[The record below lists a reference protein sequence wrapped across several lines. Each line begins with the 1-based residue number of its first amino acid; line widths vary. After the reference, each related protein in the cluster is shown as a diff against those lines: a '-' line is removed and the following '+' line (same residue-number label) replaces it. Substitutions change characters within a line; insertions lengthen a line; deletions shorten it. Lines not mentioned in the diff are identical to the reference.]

1 MMDNN
6 VWLYSD
12 GIKGVSKSMQNK
24 NVASDIKGKLYVV
37 NTYVKLINADSLI
50 YSSISQDFKGLAE
63 TPGSSSAV
71 FVWMM
76 HRHIW

>member
-1 MMDNN
+1 
-6 VWLYSD
+6 
-12 GIKGVSKSMQNK
+12 MQNK

-71 FVWMM
+71 FV
-76 HRHIW
+76 